1 VAGLEELL
9 DNCCLRRFQSS
20 NPRTASV
27 QLQGIQEL
35 LQTRKHLIQGKTK
48 HPRAYIKIKTCK
60 VEGLTST

>member
-1 VAGLEELL
+1 MAGLEELL

-48 HPRAYIKIKTCK
+48 HPRAYIKIKTRK
-60 VEGLTST
+60 VDDLTST

>member
-1 VAGLEELL
+1 MAGLEELL

-35 LQTRKHLIQGKTK
+35 LQTREHLIQGETK
-48 HPRAYIKIKTCK
+48 HHRTYIKIKLCK
-60 VEGLTST
+60 VET